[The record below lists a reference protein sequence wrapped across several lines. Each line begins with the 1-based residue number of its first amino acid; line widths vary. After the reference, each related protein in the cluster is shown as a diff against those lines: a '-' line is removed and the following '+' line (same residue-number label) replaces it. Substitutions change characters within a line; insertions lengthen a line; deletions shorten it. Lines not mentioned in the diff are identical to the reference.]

1 MTRIV
6 ILGGGFAGLF
16 AAKSLVKNLGKS
28 IEVELVSDQNFFVFQ
43 PLLPEVAAGS
53 ITAAHA
59 ISSLR
64 GLLKHVKTR
73 KARVHSIDFAS
84 KTVTVFQGVQRRPTR
99 VPYDQLVIALGQTT
113 DLSQTPGLSEH
124 ALAMKT
130 LPDASRLRAHIIEKL
145 EHADITQLP
154 EVKREALTFCVVGG
168 GFSGVETVGEIK
180 ELIDRSLK
188 YYPSIDPSEVQV
200 ILLEFAESILSELP
214 PRLRRYAT
222 KRLKQRGIEVRTSTG
237 ITSATGTAIAT
248 TNGDIIGTRTIVA
261 TIGNAPSG
269 VVRRM
274 GIKTERGKIVVDRS
288 LAVVGVKDAWA
299 LGDCALVPLVD
310 AATAPQ
316 DFAPPTAQ
324 FAVREARAVADNIY
338 RKLAGKPPIPF
349 SYKSKGAMASLGSRR
364 GVAEVMGL
372 SLTGFP
378 AWLLWRAFYLS
389 FLPGASARLK
399 VFLNWTLDGLMPRSI
414 VQDIAPDPGQTRVV
428 HYRAGDRIFEAG
440 NRADGFYTIISG
452 RVEVRMKD
460 AKSGDRTSREIAAGG
475 HFGERLILG
484 ESRRAGTVRAL
495 ENTEVLVMDREEF
508 LRLASAFPAFQDYF
522 RAYFKDTYDIDWTP
536 PAQLQ

>member
-16 AAKSLVKNLGKS
+16 AAKSLVKHLGKS
-28 IEVELVSDQNFFVFQ
+28 AEIELISDQNFFVFQ

-73 KARVHSIDFAS
+73 KARVHSIDFEA
-84 KTVTVFQGVQRRPTR
+84 KTVTVFQGVQRRPTQ
-99 VPYDQLVIALGQTT
+99 VAFDQLVIALGQST
-113 DLSQTPGLSEH
+113 DLSRTPGLSDH

-130 LPDASRLRAHIIEKL
+130 LADASRLRAHVIEKL

-154 EVKREALTFCVVGG
+154 EVKQEALTFCVIGG

-180 ELIDRSLK
+180 ELVDRSLK
-188 YYPSIDPSEVQV
+188 YYPSIDPSEVRV
-200 ILLEFAESILSELP
+200 ILLEYADNILSELP
-214 PRLRRYAT
+214 PRLRQYAAQ
-222 KRLKQRGIEVRTSTG
+222 KLAARGIEVHTSTG
-237 ITSATGTAIAT
+237 VASATGTAIVT
-248 TNGDIIGTRTIVA
+248 TNNDVIGTRTVIA

-269 VVRRM
+269 VVRGMNVRC
-274 GIKTERGKIVVDRS
+274 ERGKIVVDRS
-288 LAVVGVKDAWA
+288 LAVAGVPDVWA
-299 LGDCALVPLVD
+299 LGDCALVPLVED
-310 AATAPQ
+310 ASAPNE
-316 DFAPPTAQ
+316 FAPPTAQ
-324 FAVREARAVADNIY
+324 FAVREARTVAENIR
-338 RKLAGKPPIPF
+338 RKLSGQKPRLF
-349 SYKSKGAMASLGSRR
+349 SYKSKGAMASLGGKR

-372 SLTGFP
+372 TLTGFP
-378 AWLLWRAFYLS
+378 AWLLWRGFYLS
-389 FLPGASARLK
+389 FLPGASAKLK
-399 VFLNWTLDGLMPRSI
+399 VLLNWVLDGLMPRSI
-414 VQDIAPDPGQTRVV
+414 VQDVKPENSHTQIA

-440 NRADGFYTIISG
+440 NWADGFYTIISG

-460 AKSGDRTSREIAAGG
+460 SNTGELTTREIAAGG

-495 ENTEVLVMDREEF
+495 DATEVLVMDRQEF
-508 LRLASAFPAFQDYF
+508 LRLASAFPAFQNYF
-522 RAYFKDTYDIDWTP
+522 QAYFKDTYGIDWTP
-536 PAQLQ
+536 AGQAQ